1 MSNFLRRNVWLQ
13 HAAVAVGYALGY
25 ALLRQVSWSHWA
37 LFAGYRL
44 SVLLLVPYRY
54 WPALVVGEIGPVGY
68 ASLSCLETFGWLWS
82 SVMLVPPI
90 ALAMPAVKFC
100 RDRLGMI
107 PAKGFVQ
114 MGIVLS
120 CTLVVSGIW
129 TLANAAALSVARLP
143 SSFPPIDFGVELSRW
158 FVGNFLGVLTVAPL
172 VLLVRSAWSKR
183 AGTVWVSLSQVMHS
197 RLILETLALLLPTL
211 ALLVWIGLDARSEA
225 SRQVAQMLMFLPV
238 VALALRHGWHG
249 VAIGGTAAS
258 LCVVITM
265 PEQYDTNTLQSE
277 VFVAFAISSM
287 LLFGSRIASLHRVG
301 KQQQHAG
308 DESLD
313 LARRIQAQTEM
324 QLRQASEAIDFV
336 SETVHA
342 TEELMFERL
351 RKLGPS
357 VDTRDFRR
365 RTTAAREQLFQLADG
380 LHPIT
385 LKEHGL
391 VAALRYGGVARALNT
406 HRIGYW
412 VHLSGNIQQLQQLP
426 KSMQLGLY
434 RIICE
439 AANHLCAS
447 HSVSDLTVHI
457 RGGQLGGRRWAVV
470 RMDAL
475 FSNDPGFRKGHDGP
489 LLYRLAATGLGLDAI
504 KDRAALYDGTVRART
519 TSHGE
524 LVSMIFYEPGVQ
536 GVTRVA
542 RVEEYPNATPA
553 LLNARW

>member
-1 MSNFLRRNVWLQ
+1 MSGFSRRNVWLQ
-13 HAAVAVGYALGY
+13 HAVVAVGYALGY

-44 SVLLLVPYRY
+44 SVLLLTPYRY
-54 WPALVVGEIGPVGY
+54 WPALVVGELGPVGY
-68 ASLSCLETFGWLWS
+68 ASLSCIETFGWLWS
-82 SVMLVPPI
+82 GVMLVPPI

-107 PAKGFVQ
+107 PAKGPVQ

-120 CTLVVSGIW
+120 CTLVVSGLW
-129 TLANAAALSVARLP
+129 TLANAAALSVAHLP
-143 SSFPPIDFGVELSRW
+143 SSFPPIDYNVEFSRW
-158 FVGNFLGVLTVAPL
+158 FVGNFLGVLTVVPL
-172 VLLVRSAWSKR
+172 LLVIRGAWSKR
-183 AGTVWVSLSQVMHS
+183 ADTLWGTLSQVRHS
-197 RLILETLALLLPTL
+197 PLILETLAFLLPVL

-225 SRQVAQMLMFLPV
+225 SRQMAQMLMFLPV

-258 LCVVITM
+258 LGVVLTM
-265 PEQYDTNTLQSE
+265 PEHYDTNTLQSE

-287 LLFGSRIASLHRVG
+287 LLFGSRIASLRRVG
-301 KQQQHAG
+301 RQQQHAG
-308 DESLD
+308 DQSLD
-313 LARRIQAQTEM
+313 LARRIHTRTEV
-324 QLRQASEAIDFV
+324 QLRQASEAIGLV
-336 SETVHA
+336 SESVHA

-351 RKLGPS
+351 RKLGPM

-365 RTTAAREQLFQLADG
+365 RTTASREQLFQVADG

-391 VAALRYGGVARALNT
+391 IAALRHGGVARALNT

-412 VHLSGNIQQLQQLP
+412 VHLRGNTQQLQQLS

-447 HSVSDLTVHI
+447 HSVSDLTVQI
-457 RGGQLGGRRWAVV
+457 RGGQLGGRRWTVI

-475 FSNDPGFRKGHDGP
+475 FSNDPGFRVHDGP
-489 LLYRLAATGLGLDAI
+489 LLYRLAATGLGIDAI
-504 KDRAALYDGTVRART
+504 RDHAVLYDGTVRTRT

-524 LVSMIFYEPGVQ
+524 LISMLLYEPDVQ
-536 GVTRVA
+536 GLTVVA
-542 RVEEYPNATPA
+542 RTKRPNATTA
-553 LLNARW
+553 FLNVR